1 MDSPHKNT
9 ITRRALAERTGVG
22 WYSLL
27 IEPERDESGNPVT
40 IQAAYI
46 GRDETANYFTTY
58 EMPYGEAIG
67 LRDTMRGQGYLPFVV
82 PYEKIVDGELQK
94 VAALRLSLEKAQKL
108 ENDPALAQFTGETS
122 LLAQARATSN
132 SISR

>member
-1 MDSPHKNT
+1 MDTPHKNT
-9 ITRRALAERTGVG
+9 ITRRALAERTGVA

-58 EMPYGEAIG
+58 EMPYADALK
-67 LRDTMRGQGYLPFVV
+67 LRDSMRAHGYPPFLV
-82 PYEKIVDGELQK
+82 PYTKTVDGEPQK
-94 VAALRLSLEKAQKL
+94 VAALRVSLEKAQRL
-108 ENDPALAQFTGETS
+108 AADPALDSLSGETS
-122 LLAQARATSN
+122 LFTQACAAPD
-132 SISR
+132 SITR